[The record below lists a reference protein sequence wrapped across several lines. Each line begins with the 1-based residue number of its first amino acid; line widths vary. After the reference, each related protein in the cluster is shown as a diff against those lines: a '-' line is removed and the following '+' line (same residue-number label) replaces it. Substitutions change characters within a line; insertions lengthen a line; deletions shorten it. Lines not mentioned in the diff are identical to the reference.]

1 MHRSQNSS
9 KEMGHGKMIFSGEEG
24 TDAGCHIEGLEFK
37 AMLHPHLE
45 TLQPKKSLKAGAA
58 C

>member
-1 MHRSQNSS
+1 
-9 KEMGHGKMIFSGEEG
+9 MGHGKMIFSGEEG